1 MTQEEIRVY
10 NLAKLA
16 DAHQETATANQLA
29 ITFATIMTYGVV
41 YPTTV
46 DEPLPDGT
54 PLTSVL
60 VLNEGDSP
68 ENGFYVINMKG
79 KTTSYQTFCEL
90 KKLIQ
95 EMLDDVYKFGALF
108 LDENSF
114 NEWCTAIEKKW
125 DAEERY
131 ELDSLLYFQSKHVY
145 KLKDSIAQAQQ
156 ELAKEEKELA
166 AIVNFWNEAYPNEK
180 VNS

>member
-1 MTQEEIRVY
+1 MTQATY
-10 NLAKLA
+10 LASVEA
-16 DAHQETATANQLA
+16 Y
-29 ITFATIMTYGVV
+29 TFAAMMVYGTSS
-41 YPTTV
+41 P
-46 DEPLPDGT
+46 DLGGFEDGT
-54 PLTSVL
+54 PLNSVL

-79 KTTSYQTFCEL
+79 KTTSDQTFCEL

-108 LDENSF
+108 SDENGF
-114 NEWCTAIEKKW
+114 NEWCTAFEATR

-166 AIVNFWNEAYPNEK
+166 AIVNFWNEAYPNEQ
-180 VNS
+180 VNL